1 MFSNGEPNFHL
12 YGFVMCIMAMVSR
25 AIKFIVQ
32 GILLLSKGKKFNSM
46 NLLLYM
52 AFIHVM
58 VIFTTTML
66 LEPNLLHIIV
76 V

>member
-1 MFSNGEPNFHL
+1 MFSSSEPNFHL
-12 YGFVMCIMAMVSR
+12 YGFVMCIMAMVAR
-25 AIKFIVQ
+25 ALKSIVQ
-32 GILLLSKGKKFNSM
+32 GILLSSKGEKFNSM
-46 NLLLYM
+46 NLFLYM

-58 VIFTTTML
+58 VLFTTTML